1 MAHLKCLRC
10 ENAISGNHLNALIL
24 AQNTPGWVAWL
35 NGSCTSTGLCPQHSE
50 TMIAAMALLEGAL
63 GSQQEANN
71 FVRSTFVAG
80 PTPPGVRT
88 TLNVKTASTAT
99 CGICGEAWSSETC
112 PDPVGEATKC
122 AAQGE
127 PPKPP
132 WFDRIAEKG
141 AFAFGAFGV
150 RGDNGLGGVD
160 SEAAAA
166 GCWRIK
172 NSFGEH
178 AWYWRLA
185 PNAYLSALRDQHGS
199 SLPIEAVDPER
210 GFDLCRYVKPND
222 AMRAY
227 WRYVATMHYGIAS
240 PVMPEVLKEKPQ
252 P

>member
-10 ENAISGNHLNALIL
+10 ENSISGNYLNALIL

-35 NGSCTSTGLCPQHSE
+35 TGSCTSTGLCPQHSE
-50 TMIAAMALLEGAL
+50 TMIAAVALLEGAL
-63 GSQQEANN
+63 ESQQAANN

-99 CGICGEAWSSETC
+99 CGICGETWSSETC
-112 PDPVGEATKC
+112 PDPIGEATKC

-160 SEAAAA
+160 SEAAAP
-166 GCWRIK
+166 GFWRIR
-172 NSFGEH
+172 NISGEH
-178 AWYWRLA
+178 TWHWYFSNSW
-185 PNAYLSALRDQHGS
+185 LRVNDNHS
-199 SLPIEAVDPER
+199 EHIPIEAVDPER

-222 AMRAY
+222 DMRAY
-227 WRYVATMHYGIAS
+227 WRYIATMHYGIDS
-240 PVMPEVLKEKPQ
+240 PVMPEALKEPK
-252 P
+252 

>member
-10 ENAISGNHLNALIL
+10 ENEISGNHLNALIL

-35 NGSCTSTGLCPQHSE
+35 TGSCTSTGLCPQHSE
-50 TMIAAMALLEGAL
+50 TAIAAVALLDRAL
-63 GSQQEANN
+63 GSQQAANN
-71 FVRSTFVAG
+71 FVRSTFVVG

-99 CGICGEAWSSETC
+99 CGICGETWSSETC

-132 WFDRIAEKG
+132 WFDRVAEKG

-160 SEAAAA
+160 SEAAAP
-166 GCWRIK
+166 GFWRIR
-172 NSFGEH
+172 NISGEH
-178 AWYWRLA
+178 TWNWCFS
-185 PNAYLSALRDQHGS
+185 NSWLRANDSHSGH
-199 SLPIEAVDPER
+199 LPIEAVDPER
-210 GFDLCRYVKPND
+210 GLDLCRYVKPND

-227 WRYVATMHYGIAS
+227 WRYIATMHYGIGS
-240 PVMPEVLKEKPQ
+240 PVMPESLKEKPQ